1 MLEDFINAIKSK
13 NKQSIRSK
21 NWKNWIAQIGDI
33 KLCEECRKMHG
44 KIFPISKLVLP
55 LHLYCRCVIVAMQ
68 SVASGYATLEGT
80 AGADY

>member
-33 KLCEECRKMHG
+33 KLCKDC
-44 KIFPISKLVLP
+44 
-55 LHLYCRCVIVAMQ
+55 
-68 SVASGYATLEGT
+68 
-80 AGADY
+80 